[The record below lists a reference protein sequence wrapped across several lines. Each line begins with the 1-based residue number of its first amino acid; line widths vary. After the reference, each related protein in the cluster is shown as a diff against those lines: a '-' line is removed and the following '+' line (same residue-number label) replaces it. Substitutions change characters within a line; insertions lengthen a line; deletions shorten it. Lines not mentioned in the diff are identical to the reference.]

1 MVTFAMSAEG
11 HLTTTAA
18 VDDLVLDDNDVA
30 DAQRREVGGA
40 RERHIAVGV
49 DDDGLDDV
57 GASLRARRSRM
68 ARMLASVPCSSAAP
82 DGPGL
87 DDAWSS
93 VTETK
98 TAELASMDDGSVG
111 AARARK
117 KPLSGRTT
125 RLLGLDD
132 GCVVSR

>member
-1 MVTFAMSAEG
+1 M
-11 HLTTTAA
+11 
-18 VDDLVLDDNDVA
+18 
-30 DAQRREVGGA
+30 
-40 RERHIAVGV
+40 
-49 DDDGLDDV
+49 
-57 GASLRARRSRM
+57 RARRSRM

-82 DGPGL
+82 DGTGL
-87 DDAWSS
+87 DDCRVRKAGQKAGRTAWSS